1 MLFHETTKKKNKKKL
16 SNSSLNFKLSTF
28 NPKTCIYARFSVS
41 LQPNLSYYAL
51 NKNIMAYRIALIGYG
66 NIGRAAE
73 QAIIAAPDMEL
84 AGIYH
89 HNDSLDTIQ
98 ADAVLL
104 CTPTREVEKFALQL
118 LEKGICT
125 VDSFDIHNQIVALR
139 KSLDAAANAHQAVS
153 VVSAGWDPGSDSVV
167 RALLLAMA
175 PQGIT
180 YTNFGPGR
188 SMGHTV
194 AAKAIEG
201 IKNALSMTI
210 PLGTGVHRRM
220 VYVELEEGAS
230 AAEVEKRLLADDYF
244 AHDETH
250 MIVVD
255 DVEALN
261 NVAHGV
267 NLVRSGVSGNT
278 HNQRFEFN
286 MTINNPALTAQVMVS
301 CARAA
306 VRMQQA
312 GRYGAYTMIELAP
325 IDLLPG
331 EKEQLIKQLV

>member
-1 MLFHETTKKKNKKKL
+1 
-16 SNSSLNFKLSTF
+16 
-28 NPKTCIYARFSVS
+28 
-41 LQPNLSYYAL
+41 
-51 NKNIMAYRIALIGYG
+51 
-66 NIGRAAE
+66 
-73 QAIIAAPDMEL
+73 MEL
-84 AGIYH
+84 VGIYH
-89 HNDSLDTIQ
+89 HNDSLEAIQ

-139 KSLDAAANAHQAVS
+139 DSLGIAAQTHKAVS
-153 VVSAGWDPGSDSVV
+153 VIAAGWDPGSDSVV

-194 AAKAIEG
+194 AAKAIKG

-220 VYVELEEGAS
+220 VYVELEEGAD
-230 AAEVEKRLLADDYF
+230 AAVVEQKLLADDYF

-267 NLVRSGVSGNT
+267 NLVRSGVSGST

-286 MTINNPALTAQVMVS
+286 MTINNPALTAQIMVS

-306 VRMQQA
+306 IRMKQVE
-312 GRYGAYTMIELAP
+312 RYGAYTMIELAP

-331 EKEQLIKQLV
+331 NKENLIKTLV